1 MYQIPTAKSLMSSQ
15 ASPASPMANTQTCD
29 LNAKPTSTS
38 DRINKANGL
47 SHSRF
52 YSIYVEPALR
62 LLSDDSAEI
71 AFQSSSNISCDDFV
85 ACLDLIQ
92 TTSAAAY
99 SASTKGWSRKEKE
112 REMRDPRMRYLLLRD
127 SSGLLGFI
135 EFMLDREDTF
145 EVIYCYE
152 IHTREDARGIG
163 HGAKLMKLMEDIG
176 RAVGVEKSMLTVF
189 TSNGAAI
196 RLYERIGYGLYDEEP
211 VPASKRL
218 RSGLKDKPRPSYIIM
233 AKNL

>member
-1 MYQIPTAKSLMSSQ
+1 
-15 ASPASPMANTQTCD
+15 MADAQSYD
-29 LNAKPTSTS
+29 VIQEPTSS
-38 DRINKANGL
+38 PDCFNKANGL
-47 SHSRF
+47 SYSRF
-52 YSIYVEPALR
+52 HSIYVEPVLR
-62 LLSDDSAEI
+62 PLANDSVEV
-71 AFQSSSNISCDDFV
+71 AFQNSSTISCDDFV

-99 SASTKGWSRKEKE
+99 RASTKGWSRKEKE

-135 EFMLDREDTF
+135 EFMLDREYTS
-145 EVIYCYE
+145 EVVYCYE
-152 IHTREDARGIG
+152 IHIREDARGQG

-176 RAVGVEKSMLTVF
+176 RAVGVEKAMLTVF

-196 RLYERIGYGLYDEEP
+196 RLYERIGYELYDEEP

-218 RSGLKDKPRPSYIIM
+218 RSGVKDKPRPTYIIM
-233 AKNL
+233 AKDLTW